1 MNKKILAAFIS
12 YNNIEYIKNAVLAIQ
27 NFDDTDILIID
38 EASDYDIAD
47 ELKEFNSIKV
57 LIHAEQLGYGACFA
71 PVFSYARDFNYRYL
85 ITLDINDPKFI
96 KDLPN
101 IITNLNYGYDIVT
114 CSRFLEN
121 YDYAKI
127 DGNVLIFFDRL
138 TNYLNDVIE
147 YNLTDPLSKNKGY
160 NIESTK
166 DIDIT
171 LDDLGVLLQIF
182 IQSSYFGY
190 NIIEI
195 PSESNS
201 LSVKELDL
209 EDNPLEDFMAII
221 ETERYLYNRGALN

>member
-1 MNKKILAAFIS
+1 MNKKILAAVIS
-12 YNNIEYIKNAVLAIQ
+12 HNNLEYIKNAVLEIQ
-27 NFDDTDILIID
+27 NFGEADILIVD
-38 EASDYDIAD
+38 EASDYDIID
-47 ELKEFNSIKV
+47 ELKDFESIKV
-57 LIHAEQLGYGACFA
+57 LSHEEQLGYGACFA
-71 PVFSYARDFNYRYL
+71 SVLSYVRDFNYKYL
-85 ITLDINDPKFI
+85 VTLDINDPRFI

-101 IITNLNYGYDIVT
+101 ITTNLNYGYDVVT

-127 DGNVLIFFDRL
+127 DDSVLVFFDRL
-138 TNYLNDVIE
+138 TSYLNDVIE
-147 YNLTDPLSKNKGY
+147 YNLTDPLSENKGY

-171 LDDLGVLLQIF
+171 LDDHGVLLQIF

-201 LSVKELDL
+201 LSVQELDL
-209 EDNPLEDFMAII
+209 EDNPLEAFMAII
-221 ETERYLYNRGALN
+221 ETEKYLYNRGSVN